1 MDCEKHGRGNANLEV
16 TDCDLKKGSTMSN
29 SVVIKD
35 KDIQNSIYT
44 IRGVQVMLDE
54 ALAEMYGVET
64 RVLNQAVKR
73 NIGRFPAEFMYP
85 LTEDEVKN
93 LRSQIVTS
101 SYGGRRYF
109 PNAFTEQ
116 GVAMLSAVLRSD
128 TAVKISVQIMQAF
141 VGMRR
146 FLLTNAQVFQRLDSL
161 ELKQIH
167 TDQKIDKALAA
178 LENRE
183 LQPKQG
189 IFFDGQVFDA
199 WQFVSKLVKS
209 AEKSI
214 VLIDNY
220 VDESILTLFA
230 KRKRGVSVEIYTKK
244 ITKQMELDVR
254 KFNEQYPPLE
264 IKELAASHDRFL
276 IIDKNTVYHIGASLK
291 DLGKK
296 WFAFSR
302 MDMEATR
309 MLDRLDKLP

>member
-1 MDCEKHGRGNANLEV
+1 
-16 TDCDLKKGSTMSN
+16 MSN

>member
-1 MDCEKHGRGNANLEV
+1 
-16 TDCDLKKGSTMSN
+16 MSN

-101 SYGGRRYF
+101 SYGGRRYL